1 MSGKYKRLDH
11 LFITICG
18 VCPSYSTGSVD
29 HEKIGEPPKQIS
41 H

>member
-18 VCPSYSTGSVD
+18 IPSYSKTGGDYVVGGRD
-29 HEKIGEPPKQIS
+29 
-41 H
+41 

>member
-1 MSGKYKRLDH
+1 MSGKYKRLDY

-18 VCPSYSTGSVD
+18 AHSYSTGSVD